1 MTVKG
6 RGYIMNITIIGI
18 VCACLVTVCGII
30 VGCFQKSVLIGA
42 LQVLVALF
50 LVCGTY
56 LIPATAWNAIGVTL
70 VGIGILL
77 EVVAVILTLRKIAK
91 QKNVKYM

>member
-1 MTVKG
+1 
-6 RGYIMNITIIGI
+6 
-18 VCACLVTVCGII
+18 
-30 VGCFQKSVLIGA
+30 
-42 LQVLVALF
+42 LVALF

-91 QKNVKYM
+91 QKSVKGESYR